1 MKKHSNKALAIVI
14 IFSLFVSTFPNI
26 SGTSYSDIQI
36 DGNLSDWDSSDFLGQ
51 RNGAGLAL
59 TWSEDNLYFYWNGT
73 DFYNDIEGADI
84 FLYFSTSNS
93 GSNLSKSWNFVEH
106 NLPFSANYGLSIE
119 DSNYYEFVEWNGSS
133 WNVIESE
140 DIELY
145 IGWSGNKASEIKLPL
160 SYLGYPSNISLMA

>member
-51 RNGAGLAL
+51 RNGAGFAF

-73 DFYNDIEGADI
+73 CLLYTSDAAD
-84 FLYFSTSNS
+84 
-93 GSNLSKSWNFVEH
+93 E
-106 NLPFSANYGLSIE
+106 
-119 DSNYYEFVEWNGSS
+119 
-133 WNVIESE
+133 
-140 DIELY
+140 
-145 IGWSGNKASEIKLPL
+145 
-160 SYLGYPSNISLMA
+160 